1 MKNDT
6 YEVVI
11 GLEVHAQ
18 LQTNSKLFCGDSA
31 SFGAAPN
38 THISPITL
46 AHPGTLPRMNKKAIE
61 FAIKLGLALQCEIEQ
76 ENYFARKN
84 YFYPDLPKGYQ
95 ISQHTTPI
103 CKNGFVKI
111 NVNNEVR
118 NIQLNRIHIEEDAG
132 KSLHDVD
139 ENYTAID
146 LNRAGVPLLEIVSEP
161 DLHSS
166 EEAFAYITEL
176 RRLVRWLDICD
187 GNMEE
192 GSMRCDAN
200 ISIRLKGEKKLG
212 TRVEVKNL
220 NSIRN
225 VKKAIDLEV
234 DRLIDIVESGAS
246 VVQETRSFD
255 ADNNTSFSLRSKEDA
270 DDYRY
275 FADPDLTP
283 FHITDEFL
291 QAVKDSLPALPDAL
305 ELKYREVFQ
314 LPPYDAQVICSD
326 KSLVN
331 YFENIIQHSSNYKAA
346 VNWLMGPIK
355 SYLNDHAI
363 ELDAFPLSPEKIAAL
378 IQLVEDGKVN
388 FSIASTKI
396 LSALIQDPKNN
407 PLQVA
412 TELNLLQESNSDSVA
427 SWVDEVMNKMPDK
440 VKEYRSGKKGLIGLF
455 AGEVKKLSKG
465 KADMNVVNK
474 LLAEKLN

>member
-1 MKNDT
+1 M
-6 YEVVI
+6 
-11 GLEVHAQ
+11 
-18 LQTNSKLFCGDSA
+18 
-31 SFGAAPN
+31 
-38 THISPITL
+38 
-46 AHPGTLPRMNKKAIE
+46 
-61 FAIKLGLALQCEIEQ
+61 
-76 ENYFARKN
+76 
-84 YFYPDLPKGYQ
+84 
-95 ISQHTTPI
+95 
-103 CKNGFVKI
+103 
-111 NVNNEVR
+111 
-118 NIQLNRIHIEEDAG
+118 
-132 KSLHDVD
+132 
-139 ENYTAID
+139 
-146 LNRAGVPLLEIVSEP
+146 PLLEIVSEP

-176 RRLVRWLDICD
+176 RRLVRWLEICD

-234 DRLIDIVESGAS
+234 NRLIDIVESGAS
-246 VVQETRSFD
+246 IIQETRSFD
-255 ADNNTSFSLRSKEDA
+255 ADNNTTFSLRSKEDA

-283 FHITDEFL
+283 FHITDQFL
-291 QAVKDSLPALPDAL
+291 QAVKDSLPALPEAL
-305 ELKYREVFQ
+305 EIKYKEVFQ
-314 LPPYDAQVICSD
+314 LASYDAQVICSD
-326 KSLVN
+326 KALVN
-331 YFENIIQHSSNYKAA
+331 YFEEIIKYTTNYKAA

-355 SYLNDHAI
+355 SYLNDHSI
-363 ELDAFPLSPEKIAAL
+363 ELEAFPLSPEKTALL
-378 IQLVEDGKVN
+378 IQLVNDGKVN

-396 LSALIQDPKNN
+396 LSALIQAPQKN
-407 PLQVA
+407 PLEVA
-412 TELNLLQESNSDSVA
+412 TELNLLQESNNDSVA
-427 SWVDEVMNKMPDK
+427 NWVDEVISKMPDK
-440 VKEYRSGKKGLIGLF
+440 VKEYQSGKKGLIGLF